1 VTDVGAVI
9 EEPPSSIATATVTD
23 SSVVMN
29 VELITG
35 ATCVMVIGEPVNG
48 DETTFPVA
56 YVIWGV

>member
-1 VTDVGAVI
+1 VTDVVAVI
-9 EEPPSSIATATVTD
+9 DEPPSSIATVTIAD
-23 SSVVMN
+23 SSVVTD

>member
-1 VTDVGAVI
+1 VTDVVAVI
-9 EEPPSSIATATVTD
+9 DEPPSSIATVTIAD
-23 SSVVMN
+23 SSVVTD

-48 DETTFPVA
+48 DETTSPVA